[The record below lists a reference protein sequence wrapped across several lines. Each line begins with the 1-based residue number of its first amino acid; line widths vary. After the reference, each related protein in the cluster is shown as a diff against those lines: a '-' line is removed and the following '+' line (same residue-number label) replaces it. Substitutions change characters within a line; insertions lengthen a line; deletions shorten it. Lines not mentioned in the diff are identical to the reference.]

1 MTLIRAVV
9 ALLIKIFAADLWLT
23 LTAIAA
29 VALSGLGLQ
38 NHILSP
44 AALPWCL
51 TAGVLAALIIG
62 VARGSK
68 RQK

>member
-1 MTLIRAVV
+1 MSLIRAVV

-29 VALSGLGLQ
+29 VALCGVGLES
-38 NHILSP
+38 HILNP

-51 TAGVLAALIIG
+51 TAGVLVALTIG
-62 VARGSK
+62 VARGS
-68 RQK
+68 RR